1 MKEAC
6 IYKIENKIAGKLYIG
21 SSLSLKNRWER
32 HRRDLNSGIH
42 HSIHLQRAW
51 DKYGDYIRHK
61 DKTILE
67 SYMKESD
74 IMRLILIGLCAK
86 YKNGLFYRRNVGVM
100 KTKDGFVKFGLPGM
114 GDISGIINGM
124 AIEIEV
130 KSEKG
135 KQSEQQKNW
144 QIAVE
149 RAGGIYI
156 LTNSVEDCISK
167 VELSIKRG

>member
-1 MKEAC
+1 
-6 IYKIENKIAGKLYIG
+6 
-21 SSLSLKNRWER
+21 
-32 HRRDLNSGIH
+32 
-42 HSIHLQRAW
+42 
-51 DKYGDYIRHK
+51 
-61 DKTILE
+61 
-67 SYMKESD
+67 
-74 IMRLILIGLCAK
+74 
-86 YKNGLFYRRNVGVM
+86 M